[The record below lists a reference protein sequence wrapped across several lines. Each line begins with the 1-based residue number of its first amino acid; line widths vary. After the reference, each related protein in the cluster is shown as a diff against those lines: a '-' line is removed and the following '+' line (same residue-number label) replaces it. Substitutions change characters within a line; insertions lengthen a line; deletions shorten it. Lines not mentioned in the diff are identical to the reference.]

1 MNIKKK
7 ITSGLR
13 CKTYIINEHGSDV
26 LYQEYKENAYYQAKK
41 KYDVI
46 KKIECNAIKNCFIPN
61 VYKYINF
68 DDKSVLYSEVK
79 DGLNLEA
86 YKRLN
91 KKFMFNSIAKD
102 LAKTL
107 YDIHSVKDNKYFG
120 WITDDGCVGNTSSF
134 KEYIVLE
141 LNRLEQSFK
150 EYLNKDELIYIR
162 EKENEILEYLNNND
176 ENIKPQLIWYDI
188 NPSNI
193 LIKDNKLSGLVDP
206 GGAKYA
212 TKELDLAFIKM
223 EVCKN
228 EEEFSNLLNEYE
240 KLDNTID
247 KELINKMCIL
257 VELDDLAIRVQ
268 DKIFL
273 PIPYCTNFYN
283 IINRVHKE
291 IIK

>member
-13 CKTYIINEHGSDV
+13 CKTYVIDEQGSDI
-26 LYQEYKENAYYQAKK
+26 LYQEYKDNAYYQAKK
-41 KYDVI
+41 KYDII
-46 KKIECNAIKNCFIPN
+46 KKIEDNTIKNNFIPN

-79 DGLNLEA
+79 NGLNLET
-86 YKRLN
+86 YKQLN
-91 KKFMFNSIAKD
+91 KEFMFKSITKD

-107 YDIHSVKDNKYFG
+107 YDIHSVKDSNCFG
-120 WITDDGCVGNTSSF
+120 WITDNGCVGNTNSF

-141 LNRLEQSFK
+141 LKRLNQSFK
-150 EYLNKDELIYIR
+150 DYLNNDELIYIK
-162 EKENEILEYLNNND
+162 EKENEIIEYLNNND
-176 ENIKPQLIWYDI
+176 KNIKPQLIWYDI

-193 LIKDNKLSGLVDP
+193 LIDDNKLSALVDP

-223 EVCKN
+223 EVCEN
-228 EEEFSNLLNEYE
+228 EEEFSNFLNEYE
-240 KLDNTID
+240 KLDSTVD
-247 KELINKMCIL
+247 EELINKMCIL
-257 VELDDLAIRVQ
+257 VELDDLVIRVQ

-273 PIPYCTNFYN
+273 PIPYCTNFYS
-283 IINRVHKE
+283 IIDRVHKAFV
-291 IIK
+291 K